1 MEDKDSDQPEQG
13 EESQNEEEPPIIN
26 MIGDSHA
33 ARVAAELGTKAR
45 HTPAYNILADL
56 QALETETMT
65 GGIETKVLSWG
76 TNPIRMGTETNDV
89 VQLLKETAKH
99 VDWVLPCV
107 PHAEEAINEEVDV
120 TNTRLKR
127 LNNLITLQNPTTQN
141 DLEQDGY
148 HANKQAIKEMA
159 NAITKVMAIK
169 KDQEEDTRTPPTQ
182 TERST

>member
-1 MEDKDSDQPEQG
+1 
-13 EESQNEEEPPIIN
+13 
-26 MIGDSHA
+26 
-33 ARVAAELGTKAR
+33 
-45 HTPAYNILADL
+45 
-56 QALETETMT
+56 
-65 GGIETKVLSWG
+65 
-76 TNPIRMGTETNDV
+76 MGTETNDV

-99 VDWVLPCV
+99 FDWVLPCV

-127 LNNLITLQNPTTQN
+127 LNNLITLENPTTQN

-169 KDQEEDTRTPPTQ
+169 KDQEEDTRTPPTDPNGKVNMSNLSIE
-182 TERST
+182 TVKAASLLGHDRSKIV